1 MRLGDLERAVMEVL
15 WHHPDG
21 LLARDVADI
30 LPSSPAATTV
40 LTVLDRLTR
49 KQLVTRTK
57 QGRAHRYAPMASKEA
72 FLATA
77 MHTALVEAD
86 DPDTVLSHFVGSVS
100 EQETALLRRALMH
113 LDRDRHDD
121 PEMGET

>member
-15 WHHPDG
+15 WQHPEG
-21 LLARDVADI
+21 LLARDVADR
-30 LPSSPAATTV
+30 LPSGPATTTV

-57 QGRAHRYAPMASKEA
+57 EGRAHCYAPVASKEA

-77 MHTALVEAD
+77 MRTALVEAD
-86 DPDTVLSHFVGSVS
+86 DPDAVLSHFVGSVS
-100 EQETALLRRALMH
+100 EQETDLLRRALTH
-113 LDRDRHDD
+113 LDRDRADGTGA
-121 PEMGET
+121 GES